1 MFYHMIRY
9 ELAWVILSF
18 VEWWVHSR
26 KVHSICWSFSFCVPI
41 VLLASNVQY
50 VNGLPWV
57 LTSTFARQIPHTTK
71 PELSIVCL
79 SIQKGLFNQIIH
91 FQNSVIMEY
100 VLSFK
105 KRRRR
110 RRKKKEEG
118 DKNPYLLEKELQN
131 KKFKIKKETNP
142 YQTFSKCESIF
153 ALSFEY
159 FTFHKIGI
167 LSNLLRTTLRL
178 GSNCK
183 QGMLHSY
190 YAKLHISSLEYEEDG
205 QNFPTII
212 HLEELESTIGESWT
226 TFKKYYKI
234 FQDRKNMKQEIFH
247 ESCSVSQPP
256 KVKEEMRVSPIY

>member
-1 MFYHMIRY
+1 
-9 ELAWVILSF
+9 
-18 VEWWVHSR
+18 
-26 KVHSICWSFSFCVPI
+26 
-41 VLLASNVQY
+41 
-50 VNGLPWV
+50 
-57 LTSTFARQIPHTTK
+57 
-71 PELSIVCL
+71 
-79 SIQKGLFNQIIH
+79 
-91 FQNSVIMEY
+91 MEY
-100 VLSFK
+100 VLSSVK
-105 KRRRR
+105 KK
-110 RRKKKEEG
+110 KKKEKG
-118 DKNPYLLEKELQN
+118 RRRQNPYLLEKELQN

-212 HLEELESTIGESWT
+212 HLEELESTIGES
-226 TFKKYYKI
+226 
-234 FQDRKNMKQEIFH
+234 
-247 ESCSVSQPP
+247 
-256 KVKEEMRVSPIY
+256 